1 METNVIA
8 FLIGLAN
15 TLKTSMQDV
24 YNWLVTDI
32 SILGTTYSM
41 YEVLFGSALV
51 LVLGYAAIKFLVG
64 IFG

>member
-1 METNVIA
+1 MSTNVIE
-8 FLIGLAN
+8 FLFNLAN
-15 TLKTSMQDV
+15 TMKSSMQDV

-51 LVLGYAAIKFLVG
+51 LVLGYAAIKFVLN

>member
-8 FLIGLAN
+8 FLFGLAN
-15 TLKTSMQDV
+15 TLKSSMQDV

>member
-1 METNVIA
+1 METNVIE
-8 FLIGLAN
+8 FLFNLAN
-15 TLKTSMQDV
+15 TMKSSMQDV

-51 LVLGYAAIKFLVG
+51 LVLGYAAIKFVLN

>member
-41 YEVLFGSALV
+41 YEVVFGSALV
-51 LVLGYAAIKFLVG
+51 LVLGYASIKFVVD